1 MQNKGAIRVIAIV
14 FALIFLFQLS
24 FTAVTKIV
32 ERKASK
38 TAEALVY
45 PKNANGE
52 EIPVSE
58 SIQAVIDETMQKRS
72 MDADQAKNY
81 VKEKLENSYLDS
93 VSTVPVYNL
102 GFKKYTYRDA
112 KEKEINL
119 GLDLKGGMNV
129 TLEVSVKD
137 IVKALS
143 GDSQEPVF
151 LQAMEEATKK
161 QEESK
166 GDFVS
171 LFGEAFEKIDPNAKL
186 ASIFLYEFKDKG
198 IDINS
203 SNADVL
209 KVLKEESD
217 AAIDRSYQILGTRI
231 DRFGVAQPNIQ
242 KMENSGRILV
252 ELPGIKDPER
262 VRKLLQGTAQLEF
275 WETYNFSEVQ
285 QYFAEAD
292 AKLAEVRNAK
302 NDIATPEVT
311 EEPAAE
317 EGTEV
322 VAEEGAEATEATEA
336 VTPADS
342 TANSDLLDELTES
355 KTEEEQV
362 AEDEN
367 AEQFAKNHPL
377 LAKLQMFNSNS
388 ARVGIAMVKDTAD
401 VNQMLAEARDMNIF
415 PRNLKLAWTKDAQT
429 YSGENS
435 EGGEFLDLVALKMSR
450 DNKCALGGE
459 VITDARQD
467 YGQNNQVEVTIQM
480 NPEGAKT
487 WKRLTGENIGKQIA
501 IVLDDLVYSYPVV
514 NGEIPNGRSSISG
527 GGMTIEEAQD
537 LANIL
542 KAGKLPAPAR
552 ILEEQVV
559 GPSLGKEAVQKGMWS
574 MVFAFIL
581 VLVYMVFFYKKAGLV
596 ADVALLVNVFF
607 LFGVLACLGSVLTLP
622 GIAGIVLTLGM
633 AVDSNVIIFE
643 RIKEE
648 IKAGKGIK
656 LAIADGYKNAYSA
669 IIDGNVTTL
678 ITGIILI
685 ILGTGPVHSFAVTLC
700 IGILTSLATSIF
712 ITRLI
717 FERMLAKEKEISFS
731 TKLTQNFLQD
741 KHFRFI
747 DIRKTSFIICAVF
760 LVVSLASLGIRG
772 LNLGIDFK
780 GGRNYVVQFDD
791 PSIKVE
797 QVRDALAESKV
808 TVDATSIHNA
818 LGMRADQEVE
828 AWSTPEVKTYGTNGQ
843 VKITTKFL
851 INNDNT
857 AVDSVI
863 QVILYN
869 NLRGLY
875 QNDLTMTQFSSED
888 ESVGILSTQK
898 VGATIASDVTRKS
911 IWAIVVA
918 LALMFVYIAI
928 RFKKWQY
935 GVASIMALTQD
946 TLIVLGMYSLF
957 YNILPFTM
965 EVDQS
970 FIAAVL
976 TVIGYSINAT
986 VVIFDRVRENVNLH
1000 PKTSWKENMTNAVNS
1015 TLTRS
1020 FNTSGSTLVVLLAI
1034 FIFGGDT
1041 IRGFIFALLVGVL
1054 AGTFSSVFL
1063 STPFAYVLM
1072 GGRKKDKQLAE
1083 EGTEKK

>member
-1 MQNKGAIRVIAIV
+1 MQNKGAIRTIAII
-14 FALIFLFQLS
+14 FALIFLYQLS
-24 FTAVTKIV
+24 FTLVTKRV
-32 ERKASK
+32 EKKAEK
-38 TAEALVY
+38 FAEAEATKL
-45 PKNANGE
+45 ANGD
-52 EIPVSE
+52 E
-58 SIQAVIDETMQKRS
+58 SQFNLLKDE
-72 MDADQAKNY
+72 
-81 VKEKLENSYLDS
+81 KETYYLDS
-93 VSTVPVYNL
+93 MSNVNVYNL
-102 GFKKYTYRDA
+102 LVKKYTYRDA
-112 KEKEINL
+112 KEREINL

-143 GDSQEPVF
+143 GNSQDPTF
-151 LQAMEEATKK
+151 LKAMDIATQR
-161 QEESK
+161 QEKSE
-166 GDFVS
+166 GDFVT
-171 LFGEAFEKIDPNAKL
+171 LFGQAFGEVDPNARL

-198 IDINS
+198 ITVNS
-203 SNADVL
+203 SNNEVL
-209 KVLKEESD
+209 KVLKEECD
-217 AAIDRSYQILGTRI
+217 GAVDRSYQILGTRI

-252 ELPGIKDPER
+252 ELPGIKDPKR

-275 WETYNFSEVQ
+275 WETYNFSEIQ
-285 QYFAEAD
+285 QYLMDANTKLAQTRKAKNALEESETVAENAEAQEADSTMTAEAD
-292 AKLAEVRNAK
+292 STAM
-302 NDIATPEVT
+302 
-311 EEPAAE
+311 AA
-317 EGTEV
+317 
-322 VAEEGAEATEATEA
+322 
-336 VTPADS
+336 ADS
-342 TANSDLLDELTES
+342 TANDDLLGQLNEN
-355 KTEEEQV
+355 TEEEV
-362 AEDEN
+362 TEEEN
-367 AEQFAKNHPL
+367 PDQFAENNPL
-377 LAKLQMFNSNS
+377 FAKLMVMNSNS
-388 ARVGIAMVKDTAD
+388 ARVGMAQVKDTAAI
-401 VNQMLAEARDMNIF
+401 NEMLAETRSLF
-415 PRNLKLAWTKDAQT
+415 PRNLKLAWTVKPEKLTGND
-429 YSGENS
+429 GETV
-435 EGGEFLDLVALKMSR
+435 EVLDLVALKMSR

-467 YGQNNQVEVTIQM
+467 YGQGNQVEVTIQM
-480 NPEGAKT
+480 NPEGAKA

-501 IVLDDLVYSYPVV
+501 IVLDDYVYSYPVV

-656 LAIADGYKNAYSA
+656 TAIQDGYKNAYSA

-700 IGILTSLATSIF
+700 IGILTSLFTSIF
-712 ITRLI
+712 ISRLI
-717 FERMLAKEKEISFS
+717 FERMLNKEREISFS
-731 TKLTQNFLQD
+731 TAWTRNFLQD
-741 KHFRFI
+741 KHYNFI
-747 DIRKTSFIICAVF
+747 DLRKTSFIICGIF

-772 LNLGIDFK
+772 LNLGIDFQ

-797 QVRDALAESKV
+797 QVREALAESKV
-808 TVDATSIHNA
+808 TIDANAIHSA
-818 LGMRADQEVE
+818 LEMREDQEVE
-828 AWSTPEVKTYGTNGQ
+828 GWSTPEVKTYGTNGQ

-851 INNDNT
+851 IKNDSP

-863 QVILYN
+863 QVILYE
-869 NLRGLY
+869 NLMGLY
-875 QNDLTMTQFSSED
+875 NNDLTMSQFSSED
-888 ESVGILSTQK
+888 ETVGILSTQK

-911 IWAIVVA
+911 IIAIIVA
-918 LALMFVYIAI
+918 LALMFIYIAI

-935 GVASIMALTQD
+935 GVASIMALAQD
-946 TLIVLGMYSLF
+946 TIIVLGMYSLF
-957 YNILPFTM
+957 YNVLPFTM

-986 VVIFDRVRENVNLH
+986 VVIFDRIRENVNLH
-1000 PKTSWKENMTNAVNS
+1000 PKNSWKDNMNNAVNS

-1063 STPFAYVLM
+1063 SSPFAYVLM
-1072 GGRKKDKQLAE
+1072 KGNKKDKQIAE
-1083 EGTEKK
+1083 EENTKKK

>member
-1 MQNKGAIRVIAIV
+1 MQNKGAIRTIAII
-14 FALIFLFQLS
+14 FALIFLYQLS
-24 FTAVTKIV
+24 FTLVTKRV
-32 ERKASK
+32 EKKAEKYAEAEASK
-38 TAEALVY
+38 LANMDEPQYGLI
-45 PKNANGE
+45 KN
-52 EIPVSE
+52 
-58 SIQAVIDETMQKRS
+58 QKET
-72 MDADQAKNY
+72 Y
-81 VKEKLENSYLDS
+81 YLDS
-93 VSTVPVYNL
+93 ISNVNVYNL
-102 GFKKYTYRDA
+102 LFKKYTYHDA
-112 KEKEINL
+112 KEREINL

-137 IVKALS
+137 IVKALA
-143 GDSQEPVF
+143 GNSQDPTFVK
-151 LQAMEEATKK
+151 AMELATER
-161 QEESK
+161 QEKSE
-166 GDFVS
+166 GDFVT
-171 LFGEAFEKIDPNAKL
+171 LFGEAFEEVDPNARL

-198 IDINS
+198 ITVNS
-203 SNADVL
+203 TNSEVL
-209 KVLKEESD
+209 KVLKSESEG
-217 AAIDRSYQILGTRI
+217 AINRSYQILRTRI

-242 KMENSGRILV
+242 KLENSGRILV
-252 ELPGIKDPER
+252 ELPGIKDPKR

-275 WETYNFSEVQ
+275 WETYNFSELQ
-285 QYFAEAD
+285 QYFAEANN
-292 AKLAEVRNAK
+292 KLAETRKAQKALNSNEV
-302 NDIATPEVT
+302 PET
-311 EEPAAE
+311 ESVETE
-317 EGTEV
+317 EV
-322 VAEEGAEATEATEA
+322 VATEEGEVVEAPATDSTETNLLDQLAENNETEAL
-336 VTPADS
+336 S
-342 TANSDLLDELTES
+342 
-355 KTEEEQV
+355 EEEQLNQYQ
-362 AEDEN
+362 EN
-367 AEQFAKNHPL
+367 NPLFAY
-377 LAKLQMFNSNS
+377 LQPSFYQNEAGQVMAGET
-388 ARVGIAMVKDTAD
+388 ARVGIAQVKDTA
-401 VNQMLAEARDMNIF
+401 VINQMLAETRSLF
-415 PRNLKLAWTKDAQT
+415 PRNLKFAWTVKPEISQ
-429 YSGENS
+429 GEMQ
-435 EGGEFLDLVALKMSR
+435 FLELVALKMSR

-467 YGQNNQVEVTIQM
+467 YGQRNDVEVTIQM
-480 NPEGAKT
+480 NSEGAKA
-487 WKRLTGENIGKQIA
+487 WKRLTGENVGKQIA
-501 IVLDDLVYSYPVV
+501 IVLDDYVYSYPVV

-527 GGMTIEEAQD
+527 GGMTIDEAQD

-581 VLVYMVFFYKKAGLV
+581 VLVYMVFFYNKSGLV

-648 IKAGKGIK
+648 IKAGKGMK
-656 LAIADGYKNAYSA
+656 LAISDGYKNAYSA

-712 ITRLI
+712 ISRLI
-717 FERMLAKEKEISFS
+717 FERMLSKDKEISFS
-731 TKLTQNFLQD
+731 TAWTRNFLQD
-741 KHFRFI
+741 KHYDFI
-747 DIRKTSFIICAVF
+747 GMRKTSFIICICF

-797 QVRDALAESKV
+797 QVRDALSNVNIDKNA
-808 TVDATSIHNA
+808 IHSA
-818 LGMRADQEVE
+818 LEMRENQDIED
-828 AWSTPEVKTYGTNGQ
+828 WTTPEVKTYGTNGQ
-843 VKITTKFL
+843 VKVTTKFL
-851 INNDNT
+851 IKNDSP

-863 QVILYN
+863 QVILYDGLKGLYNN
-869 NLRGLY
+869 NL
-875 QNDLTMTQFSSED
+875 TMSQFSSED
-888 ESVGILSTQK
+888 ETVGILSTQK

-911 IWAIVVA
+911 IWAIIVA
-918 LALMFVYIAI
+918 LALMFCYIAI

-946 TLIVLGMYSLF
+946 TIIVLGMYSLF
-957 YNILPFTM
+957 YNVLPFTM

-986 VVIFDRVRENVNLH
+986 VVIFDRIRENVGLH
-1000 PKTSWKENMTNAVNS
+1000 PKSSWKVNMNNAVNS

-1063 STPFAYVLM
+1063 SSPFAYVLM
-1072 GGRKKDKQLAE
+1072 KGNKKDKEITE
-1083 EGTEKK
+1083 EGTSNKK

>member
-1 MQNKGAIRVIAIV
+1 MQNKGVIRTIAII
-14 FALIFLFQLS
+14 FSLIFLYQLS
-24 FTAVTKIV
+24 FTLVTKRV
-32 ERKASK
+32 EKKAAK
-38 TAEALVY
+38 FAEAEATKL
-45 PKNANGE
+45 ANGD
-52 EIPVSE
+52 E
-58 SIQAVIDETMQKRS
+58 SQYNLLKDE
-72 MDADQAKNY
+72 
-81 VKEKLENSYLDS
+81 KETYYLDS
-93 VSTVPVYNL
+93 VSNVNVYNL
-102 GFKKYTYRDA
+102 LFKKYTYRDA
-112 KEKEINL
+112 KEREINL

-137 IVKALS
+137 IVNALS
-143 GDSQEPVF
+143 GESQDPTF
-151 LQAMEEATKK
+151 LQAMELATKR

-166 GDFVS
+166 GDFVT
-171 LFGEAFEKIDPNAKL
+171 LFGEAFEEVDPNARL

-198 IDINS
+198 ITVNS
-203 SNADVL
+203 SNNDVL
-209 KVLKEESD
+209 KVLKSESD
-217 AAIDRSYQILGTRI
+217 GAIDRSYQILGTRI

-242 KMENSGRILV
+242 KLENSGRILV
-252 ELPGIKDPER
+252 ELPGIKDPKR

-275 WETYNFSEVQ
+275 WETYTFSELQ
-285 QYFAEAD
+285 QYFIDAD
-292 AKLAEVRNAK
+292 AKLAETRKAK
-302 NDIATPEVT
+302 SNLESTEVTIEETPE
-311 EEPAAE
+311 E
-317 EGTEV
+317 
-322 VAEEGAEATEATEA
+322 VAETEAPAEQEELA
-336 VTPADS
+336 VADS
-342 TANSDLLDELTES
+342 TVQESSLLDELAENTTEEQI
-355 KTEEEQV
+355 TEEEDVNQY
-362 AEDEN
+362 AES
-367 AEQFAKNHPL
+367 HPL
-377 LAKLQMFNSNS
+377 IYMLNMGGLYGSY
-388 ARVGIAMVKDTAD
+388 ARVGMAQVKDTAAI
-401 VNQMLAEARDMNIF
+401 NQMLAETKTLF
-415 PRNLKLAWTKDAQT
+415 PRNLKLAWTVKPDT
-429 YSGENS
+429 YTGANGES
-435 EGGEFLDLVALKMSR
+435 VEMLDLVALKMSR

-467 YGQNNQVEVTIQM
+467 YGQGNQVEVTIQM
-480 NPEGAKT
+480 NPEGAKV
-487 WKRLTGENIGKQIA
+487 WKRLTGENVGRQIA
-501 IVLDDLVYSYPVV
+501 IVLDDYVYSYPNV

-581 VLVYMVFFYKKAGLV
+581 VLVYMVLFYNKSGLV

-648 IKAGKGIK
+648 VKAGKGIK
-656 LAIADGYKNAYSA
+656 LAIEDGYKNAYSA

-678 ITGIILI
+678 ITGVILI

-700 IGILTSLATSIF
+700 VGILTSLATSIF

-717 FERMLAKEKEISFS
+717 FERMLSKDKEITF
-731 TKLTQNFLQD
+731 TTNWTRNFLQGTHYD
-741 KHFRFI
+741 FI
-747 DIRKTSFIICAVF
+747 GFRKTSFIICACF
-760 LVVSLASLGIRG
+760 LVVGLGSLAIRG

-791 PSIKVE
+791 PSMKVE
-797 QVRDALAESKV
+797 TVREALADIDINK
-808 TVDATSIHNA
+808 DAIHSA
-818 LGMRADQEVE
+818 LAMREDQEVE
-828 AWSTPEVKTYGTNGQ
+828 DWSTPEVKTYGTNGQ

-851 INNDNT
+851 IKNDSPE
-857 AVDSVI
+857 VDSVI
-863 QVILYN
+863 QVILYD
-869 NLRGLY
+869 NLKGLY
-875 QNDLTMTQFSSED
+875 NNDLSMSQFSSED
-888 ESVGILSTQK
+888 ETVGILSTQK

-911 IWAIVVA
+911 IWAIIVA

-935 GVASIMALTQD
+935 GVASIMALAQD
-946 TLIVLGMYSLF
+946 TILVLGMYSLF
-957 YNILPFTM
+957 YNVLPFTM

-986 VVIFDRVRENVNLH
+986 VVIFDRIRENVGLH
-1000 PKTSWKENMTNAVNS
+1000 PKSSWKENMNNAVNS

-1020 FNTSGSTLVVLLAI
+1020 FNTSGTTLVVLLAI

-1041 IRGFIFALLVGVL
+1041 IRGFIFALLVGIL

-1063 STPFAYVLM
+1063 SSPFAYVLM
-1072 GGRKKDKQLAE
+1072 KGDKKDKQIAE
-1083 EGTEKK
+1083 NADTKKKK

>member
-1 MQNKGAIRVIAIV
+1 MQNKGAIRTIAII
-14 FALIFLFQLS
+14 FALIFMYQLS
-24 FTAVTKIV
+24 FTLVTKRV
-32 ERKASK
+32 EKKAVEY
-38 TAEALVY
+38 AEAEATKL
-45 PKNANGE
+45 ANGD
-52 EIPVSE
+52 E
-58 SIQAVIDETMQKRS
+58 SQFNLLKDE
-72 MDADQAKNY
+72 
-81 VKEKLENSYLDS
+81 KETYYLDS
-93 VSTVPVYNL
+93 MSNVKVYDL
-102 GFKKYTYRDA
+102 GFKEYTYRDA
-112 KEKEINL
+112 KEREINL

-143 GDSQEPVF
+143 GNSQDPTF
-151 LQAMEEATKK
+151 LKAMDLATQR
-161 QEESK
+161 QEKSE
-166 GDFVS
+166 GDFVT
-171 LFGEAFEKIDPNAKL
+171 LFGQAFEEVDPNARL

-198 IDINS
+198 ITVNS
-203 SNADVL
+203 SNNDVL
-209 KVLKEESD
+209 KVLKEECD
-217 AAIDRSYQILGTRI
+217 GAVDRSYQILGTRI

-252 ELPGIKDPER
+252 ELPGIKDPKR

-275 WETYNFSEVQ
+275 WETYNFSEIQ
-285 QYFAEAD
+285 QYLMD
-292 AKLAEVRNAK
+292 ANNKLAQTRKAK
-302 NDIATPEVT
+302 NALEET
-311 EEPAAE
+311 EPVAEPVNDSTVAVADS
-317 EGTEV
+317 TEV
-322 VAEEGAEATEATEA
+322 VADSTAMAA
-336 VTPADS
+336 ADS
-342 TANSDLLDELTES
+342 TANDDLLGQLNENTDEAEA
-355 KTEEEQV
+355 EEEMTEDQY
-362 AEDEN
+362 AEN
-367 AEQFAKNHPL
+367 NPLFAKL
-377 LAKLQMFNSNS
+377 MVMNSNS
-388 ARVGIAMVKDTAD
+388 ARVGMAQVKDTAAI
-401 VNQMLAEARDMNIF
+401 NQMLAETKSLF
-415 PRNLKLAWTKDAQT
+415 PRNMKLAWTVKPEVI
-429 YSGENS
+429 SGND
-435 EGGEFLDLVALKMSR
+435 GESYEVLDLVALKMSR
-450 DNKCALGGE
+450 DNTCALGGE

-467 YGQNNQVEVTIQM
+467 YGQGNQVEVTIQM
-480 NPEGAKT
+480 NPEGAKA

-501 IVLDDLVYSYPVV
+501 IVLDDYVYSYPVV

-581 VLVYMVFFYKKAGLV
+581 VLVYMVFCYKKAGLV
-596 ADVALLVNVFF
+596 ADIALLVNVFF

-656 LAIADGYKNAYSA
+656 LAIQDGYRNAYSA

-678 ITGIILI
+678 IPGIILI
-685 ILGTGPVHSFAVTLC
+685 VLGTGPVHSFAVTLC
-700 IGILTSLATSIF
+700 IGILTSLFTSIF
-712 ITRLI
+712 ISRLI
-717 FERMLAKEKEISFS
+717 FERLLDKDREISFS
-731 TKLTQNFLQD
+731 TNLTRNFLQD
-741 KHFRFI
+741 KHYNFI
-747 DIRKTSFIICAVF
+747 DLRKTSFIICICF
-760 LVVSLASLGIRG
+760 LLVSLGSLAIRG

-797 QVRDALAESKV
+797 QVREALAESKV
-808 TVDATSIHNA
+808 TINPEAIHSA
-818 LGMRADQEVE
+818 LEMREDQEVE
-828 AWSTPEVKTYGTNGQ
+828 GWSTPEVKTYGTNGQ

-851 INNDNT
+851 INNDNP

-863 QVILYN
+863 QVILYE
-869 NLRGLY
+869 NLMGLY
-875 QNDLTMTQFSSED
+875 NKDLSMTQFSSED
-888 ESVGILSTQK
+888 ETVGILSTQK

-911 IWAIVVA
+911 IIAIIVA
-918 LALMFVYIAI
+918 LALMFIYIAI

-946 TLIVLGMYSLF
+946 TIIVLGMYSLF
-957 YNILPFTM
+957 YNVLPFTM

-1000 PKTSWKENMTNAVNS
+1000 PKTSWKDNMNNAVNS

-1063 STPFAYVLM
+1063 SSPFAYVLM
-1072 GGRKKDKQLAE
+1072 KGSKKDQNIE
-1083 EGTEKK
+1083 DTPKKK

>member
-1 MQNKGAIRVIAIV
+1 MQNKGAIRTIAII
-14 FALIFLFQLS
+14 FSLIFLYQLS
-24 FTAVTKIV
+24 FTLVTKRV
-32 ERKASK
+32 EKKAEK
-38 TAEALVY
+38 FAEAEATKL
-45 PKNANGE
+45 ANGD
-52 EIPVSE
+52 E
-58 SIQAVIDETMQKRS
+58 SQFNLLRDQKET
-72 MDADQAKNY
+72 Y
-81 VKEKLENSYLDS
+81 YLDS
-93 VSTVPVYNL
+93 VSNVNVYNL
-102 GFKKYTYRDA
+102 GVKKFTYRDA
-112 KEKEINL
+112 KEREINL

-143 GDSQEPVF
+143 GDSQDPTF
-151 LQAMEEATKK
+151 LKAMELATKR

-166 GDFVS
+166 GDFVT
-171 LFGEAFEKIDPNAKL
+171 LFGEAFKEVDPNASL
-186 ASIFLYEFKDKG
+186 VSIFLYEFKDKG
-198 IDINS
+198 ININS
-203 SNADVL
+203 SNDDVL
-209 KVLKEESD
+209 KVLKSESD
-217 AAIDRSYQILGTRI
+217 GAIDRSYQILGTRI

-275 WETYNFSEVQ
+275 WETYNFSEIQ
-285 QYFAEAD
+285 QFFTEAD
-292 AKLAEVRNAK
+292 AKLAQTRKAQSNLEEETPATVADTIVEAGEV
-302 NDIATPEVT
+302 I
-311 EEPAAE
+311 AE
-317 EGTEV
+317 EGSV
-322 VAEEGAEATEATEA
+322 
-336 VTPADS
+336 ADS
-342 TANSDLLDELTES
+342 TVSGDLMDQLAENKS
-355 KTEEEQV
+355 EEQA
-362 AEDEN
+362 AEDESLDQM
-367 AEQFAKNHPL
+367 AQDHPL
-377 LAKLQMFNSNS
+377 FAKLQPINGGS
-388 ARVGIAMVKDTAD
+388 ARVGIAQVKDTAAI
-401 VNQMLAEARDMNIF
+401 NKMLAETKSIF
-415 PRNLKLAWTKDAQT
+415 PRQLKLAWTVKPET
-429 YSGENS
+429 FPGEN
-435 EGGEFLDLVALKMSR
+435 GESIEVLDLVALKMSR

-467 YGQNNQVEVTIQM
+467 YGQGNQVEVTIQM
-480 NPEGAKT
+480 NPEGAKA
-487 WKRLTGENIGKQIA
+487 WKRLTGENVGKQIA
-501 IVLDDLVYSYPVV
+501 IVLDDYVYSYPVV

-581 VLVYMVFFYKKAGLV
+581 VLVYMVFFYKKAGFV
-596 ADVALLVNVFF
+596 ADIALLVNVFF

-648 IKAGKGIK
+648 IKAGKGIR
-656 LAIADGYKNAYSA
+656 LAISDGYKNAYSA

-712 ITRLI
+712 ISRLI
-717 FERMLAKEKEISFS
+717 FERMLDKDREISFS
-731 TKLTQNFLQD
+731 TNLTRNFLQD
-741 KHFRFI
+741 KHYDFI
-747 DIRKTSFIICAVF
+747 GMRKTSFIICICF
-760 LVVSLASLGIRG
+760 LVVSLGSLAIRG

-797 QVRDALAESKV
+797 QVRDALT
-808 TVDATSIHNA
+808 TVNFDKNAIHTA
-818 LGMRADQEVE
+818 LAMREDQEVDD
-828 AWSTPEVKTYGTNGQ
+828 WSAPEVKTYGTNGQ

-851 INNDNT
+851 INNDSP

-863 QVILYN
+863 QTILYDGLKGLYTN
-869 NLRGLY
+869 NLS
-875 QNDLTMTQFSSED
+875 MTQFSSED
-888 ESVGILSTQK
+888 ETVGILSTQK

-911 IWAIVVA
+911 IWAIIVA

-935 GVASIMALTQD
+935 GVASILALTQD

-957 YNILPFTM
+957 YNVLPFTM

-986 VVIFDRVRENVNLH
+986 VVIFDRIRENVGLH
-1000 PKTSWKENMTNAVNS
+1000 PKSSWKMNMNNAVNS

-1063 STPFAYVLM
+1063 SSPFAYVLM
-1072 GGRKKDKQLAE
+1072 KGNKKDQE
-1083 EGTEKK
+1083 IEDNPKKK

>member
-1 MQNKGAIRVIAIV
+1 MQNKGAIRTIAII
-14 FALIFLFQLS
+14 FSLIFLYQLS
-24 FTAVTKIV
+24 FTLVTKRV
-32 ERKASK
+32 EKKAEK
-38 TAEALVY
+38 FAEAEATKL
-45 PKNANGE
+45 ANGD
-52 EIPVSE
+52 E
-58 SIQAVIDETMQKRS
+58 SQFNLLRDQKET
-72 MDADQAKNY
+72 Y
-81 VKEKLENSYLDS
+81 YLDS
-93 VSTVPVYNL
+93 VSNVNVYNL
-102 GFKKYTYRDA
+102 GVKKFTYRDA
-112 KEKEINL
+112 KEREINL

-143 GDSQEPVF
+143 GDSQDPTF
-151 LQAMEEATKK
+151 LKAMELATKR

-166 GDFVS
+166 GDFVT
-171 LFGEAFEKIDPNAKL
+171 LFGEAFKEVDPNASL
-186 ASIFLYEFKDKG
+186 VSIFLYEFKDKG
-198 IDINS
+198 ININS
-203 SNADVL
+203 SNDDVL
-209 KVLKEESD
+209 KVLKSESD
-217 AAIDRSYQILGTRI
+217 GAIDRSYQILGTRI

-275 WETYNFSEVQ
+275 WETYNFSEIQ
-285 QYFAEAD
+285 QFFTEAD
-292 AKLAEVRNAK
+292 AKLAQTRKAQSSLEEETP
-302 NDIATPEVT
+302 ATVVDTIVETGEAV
-311 EEPAAE
+311 AE
-317 EGTEV
+317 EGTV
-322 VAEEGAEATEATEA
+322 
-336 VTPADS
+336 ADS
-342 TANSDLLDELTES
+342 TVSGDLMDQLAENKS
-355 KTEEEQV
+355 EEQA
-362 AEDEN
+362 AEDESLDQM
-367 AEQFAKNHPL
+367 AQNHPL
-377 LAKLQMFNSNS
+377 FAKLQPINGGS
-388 ARVGIAMVKDTAD
+388 ARVGIAQVKDTAAI
-401 VNQMLAEARDMNIF
+401 NKMLAETKSIF
-415 PRNLKLAWTKDAQT
+415 PRQLKLAWTVKPET
-429 YSGENS
+429 FPGEN
-435 EGGEFLDLVALKMSR
+435 GESIEVLDLVALKMSR

-467 YGQNNQVEVTIQM
+467 YGQGNQVEVTIQM
-480 NPEGAKT
+480 NPEGAKA
-487 WKRLTGENIGKQIA
+487 WKRLTGENVGKQIA
-501 IVLDDLVYSYPVV
+501 IVLDDYVYSYPVV

-581 VLVYMVFFYKKAGLV
+581 VLVYMVFFYKKAGFV
-596 ADVALLVNVFF
+596 ADIALLVNVFF

-648 IKAGKGIK
+648 IKAGKGIR
-656 LAIADGYKNAYSA
+656 LAISDGYKNAYSA

-712 ITRLI
+712 ISRLI
-717 FERMLAKEKEISFS
+717 FERMLDKDREISFS
-731 TKLTQNFLQD
+731 TNLTRNFLQD
-741 KHFRFI
+741 KHYDFI
-747 DIRKTSFIICAVF
+747 GMRKTSFIICICF
-760 LVVSLASLGIRG
+760 LVVSLGSLAIRG

-797 QVRDALAESKV
+797 QVRDALT
-808 TVDATSIHNA
+808 TVNFDKNAIHTA
-818 LGMRADQEVE
+818 LAMREDQEVDD
-828 AWSTPEVKTYGTNGQ
+828 WSAPEVKTYGTNGQ

-851 INNDNT
+851 INNDSP

-863 QVILYN
+863 QTILYDGLKGLYTN
-869 NLRGLY
+869 NLS
-875 QNDLTMTQFSSED
+875 MTQFSSED
-888 ESVGILSTQK
+888 ETVGILSTQK

-911 IWAIVVA
+911 IWAIIVA

-957 YNILPFTM
+957 YNVLPFTM

-986 VVIFDRVRENVNLH
+986 VVIFDRIRENVGLH
-1000 PKTSWKENMTNAVNS
+1000 PKSSWKVNMNNAVNS

-1063 STPFAYVLM
+1063 SSPFAYVLM
-1072 GGRKKDKQLAE
+1072 KGNKKDQE
-1083 EGTEKK
+1083 IEDNPKKK